1 MPHRPAAAPSTK
13 ASLPVAVRAAGAVA
27 QGGTTQQI
35 VDAVTSAI
43 IERRLMPGT
52 RLAEQS
58 IAEIF
63 GVSRTIVRQALNQ
76 LSRDRLVRLEPAR
89 GASVATPSA
98 EEARQVFETRAM
110 LEGELAR
117 RLSQRI
123 TDAQVATLRQ
133 HLEEERK
140 AIGRTDVPGR
150 TRLLADFHVVL
161 AQLLGNEVLGELLG
175 DLLSRSSLISLMYQ
189 SSMSAEQS
197 QAEHV
202 LIVDALERRDAAA
215 AARLMVEHIA
225 SVERNLRPLS
235 SPTDLAAVLRPG
247 SQDTRS
253 QP

>member
-1 MPHRPAAAPSTK
+1 MATTADPRLKARPAIPGTSRAAPPGN
-13 ASLPVAVRAAGAVA
+13 A
-27 QGGTTQQI
+27 TQQI
-35 VDAVTSAI
+35 VDAVTAAV

-76 LSRDRLVRLEPAR
+76 LSRDRLVTLEPSR

-110 LEGELAR
+110 LESELAR
-117 RLSQRI
+117 RLSQTI
-123 TDAQVATLRQ
+123 TSAQISHLRQ
-133 HLEEERK
+133 HLAEERA
-140 AIGRTDVPGR
+140 AITRTDVPGR

-161 AQLLGNEVLGELLG
+161 ARLLGNEVLAELLG

-202 LIVDALERRDAAA
+202 AIVDALERRDAEAA
-215 AARLMVEHIA
+215 CRLMGQHIA
-225 SVERNLRPLS
+225 SVERNLQPQS
-235 SPTDLAAVLRPG
+235 APVDLAAMLRPG
-247 SQDTRS
+247 LHLAS
-253 QP
+253 

>member
-1 MPHRPAAAPSTK
+1 MANTAASRLKARPAIPRPRRAAAPG
-13 ASLPVAVRAAGAVA
+13 RA
-27 QGGTTQQI
+27 TQQI
-35 VDAVTSAI
+35 VDAVTAAV

-76 LSRDRLVRLEPAR
+76 LSRDRLVTLEPAR

-110 LEGELAR
+110 LESEVAR
-117 RLSQRI
+117 RLSQTI
-123 TDAQVATLRQ
+123 TPAQITTLRQ
-133 HLEEERK
+133 HLQEERA
-140 AIGRTDVPGR
+140 AIARTDVPGR

-161 AQLLGNEVLGELLG
+161 ARLLGNEVLAQLLS

-202 LIVDALERRDAAA
+202 AIVDALERRDCEAAG
-215 AARLMVEHIA
+215 RLMGHHIA
-225 SVERNLRPLS
+225 SVERNLQPMTAPS
-235 SPTDLAAVLRPG
+235 DLASVLRPELHLP
-247 SQDTRS
+247 S
-253 QP
+253 